1 MADAINTETKKFL
14 CVSCP
19 VGCALTVSVQG
30 TKVIKAEGNTCKLGL
45 KYAENEA
52 ANPLRTFTSTVRVD
66 GASLPVCPVRSR
78 TPLPLAKM
86 FDVTR
91 EVAKLHAVAP
101 VKMGQVLINDVCG
114 TGTDIVASRSLG

>member
-30 TKVIKAEGNTCKLGL
+30 TKVIKVEGNTCKLGL